1 MLLQRQSQAAVG
13 CWMVVSLWQFHRGR
27 SGRLPSEGG
36 VGGSQG
42 GVRGVGGSRGETCE
56 TLTPEQ
62 LRFRR
67 LQKNRLKN
75 LAGNKRN
82 TNIQINQSRHVRVTC
97 TVLCQCMCVCVCACC
112 RGVTLTGA
120 WPLPVRGAVHD
131 GKSSCWW
138 EFQTWQ
144 LLVQN
149 SQLGPDG
156 LPPTGRDARYSKLT
170 NYLNMQSLISTSR
183 QKLHSHRLR

>member
-1 MLLQRQSQAAVG
+1 
-13 CWMVVSLWQFHRGR
+13 MVVSLRQFHRGR
-27 SGRLPSEGG
+27 SGCLPSEGG

-42 GVRGVGGSRGETCE
+42 ESGGVGGSRGETCE

-67 LQKNRLKN
+67 LQRNRLKN
-75 LAGNKRN
+75 LLE
-82 TNIQINQSRHVRVTC
+82 TNETQIFRLISRDTSESRAQPCVRACVC
-97 TVLCQCMCVCVCACC
+97 ACVCVCARC

-120 WPLPVRGAVHD
+120 WTLPVRRAVHD

-156 LPPTGRDARYSKLT
+156 LPPAGRDARYSKHT
-170 NYLNMQSLISTSR
+170 NMQGLISTSR
-183 QKLHSHRLR
+183 QKLHSHRL